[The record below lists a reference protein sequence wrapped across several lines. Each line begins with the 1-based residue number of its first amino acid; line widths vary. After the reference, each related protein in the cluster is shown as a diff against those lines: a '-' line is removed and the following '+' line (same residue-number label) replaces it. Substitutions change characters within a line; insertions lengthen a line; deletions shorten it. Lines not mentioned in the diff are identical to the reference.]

1 MKRYGYLLF
10 LLMISGTSRAD
21 DFFNPPPLNPE
32 LPPWMQNQQDPN
44 QQPQQGQQPQ
54 QAVPDNSAPAAEA
67 PSFDSGMEEDD
78 SSSPFDFESG
88 SDGGGGGGGGRDQGK
103 PNFQVLDQGIPS
115 QQNQQDCVGWGSSFL
130 GTKIF
135 TNESSCK
142 IELEQDIENAR
153 DAINNYVDYTEKEVL
168 RGVIKGKIA
177 RDKSKDFA
185 LDFTSLKNSLIMAA
199 KTGCSCLE

>member
-1 MKRYGYLLF
+1 M
-10 LLMISGTSRAD
+10 AD

-32 LPPWMQNQQDPN
+32 LPPWMQNQQGQNQPN
-44 QQPQQGQQPQ
+44 QQPAQAQP
-54 QAVPDNSAPAAEA
+54 VPDTSAPAAEA
-67 PSFDSGMEEDD
+67 PSVDSGSSSGDEEDGG
-78 SSSPFDFESG
+78 SPFDFEGG
-88 SDGGGGGGGGRDQGK
+88 SEGGGGGGGRDSGK
-103 PNFQVLDQGIPS
+103 SSFQVLDPGSRQS

-135 TNESSCK
+135 TSESTCK

-168 RGVIKGKIA
+168 RGVIRGKIA
-177 RDKSKDFA
+177 REQSKDFQ
-185 LDFTSLKNSLIMAA
+185 LDFTSLKNTLISAA